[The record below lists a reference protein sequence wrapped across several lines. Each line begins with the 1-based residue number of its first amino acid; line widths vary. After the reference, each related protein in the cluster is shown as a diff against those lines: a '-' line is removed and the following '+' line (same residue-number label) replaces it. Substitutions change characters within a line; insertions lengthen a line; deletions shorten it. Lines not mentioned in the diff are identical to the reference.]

1 MFGMSDPAQTLLQMR
16 RYADEGRLE
25 MAEVMAREFTEMM
38 LARRGRD
45 PSDERRLV
53 EALALLVGIY
63 SSRGKSKEAMS
74 TYKVLKRHRS
84 KMHNMEDTPGPQRIQ
99 ERSSDLALLIEAAA
113 HAGAWHPA
121 KRALRRQRRLGR
133 GMIAGIGSFA
143 THGAPARTLKAIRK
157 HVMTALDDAG
167 PIIHKEGTMSLIP
180 EGEDPVPILPILEWI
195 GVTGVDDGG
204 RVARYREEIRAIEAG
219 EAASDA
225 RLAAAIASLT
235 PSMDYHEYSGSR

>member
-63 SSRGKSKEAMS
+63 STRGKSKEAMS

-84 KMHNMEDTPGPQRIQ
+84 KMHNMEDTPDLNGCRNGVRI
-99 ERSSDLALLIEAAA
+99 
-113 HAGAWHPA
+113 
-121 KRALRRQRRLGR
+121 
-133 GMIAGIGSFA
+133 
-143 THGAPARTLKAIRK
+143 
-157 HVMTALDDAG
+157 
-167 PIIHKEGTMSLIP
+167 
-180 EGEDPVPILPILEWI
+180 
-195 GVTGVDDGG
+195 
-204 RVARYREEIRAIEAG
+204 
-219 EAASDA
+219 
-225 RLAAAIASLT
+225 
-235 PSMDYHEYSGSR
+235 SRF